1 MLNTEFVLFRYT
13 LVTFP
18 GQLLLILPIMQMS
31 TTEPIMWLIS
41 PLGPT
46 LGGPLGPL
54 LLFLRKIFFTQV
66 LVFCLLPCL
75 CSFAMT
81 WMGFGQS
88 ELETDIIIAIVF
100 TVILTFIIIIVVH
113 EPVLQFLSELR
124 ARIPLNDDNMRCALY
139 VLVGLCPS
147 LIRLAQNGMAMEG
160 FMDVI
165 SCGLMLAFGVVFH
178 KLVSYYPYPTFVILF
193 FTILFRKLSLFS
205 EENEMNKIQHI

>member
-18 GQLLLILPIMQMS
+18 GQLLLILPIVQMS

-54 LLFLRKIFFTQV
+54 LVFLRKSFFTQV

-81 WMGFGQS
+81 WMGFGRS
-88 ELETDIIIAIVF
+88 ELETDIMIAIFF
-100 TVILTFIIIIVVH
+100 TAILTYIIIKVVY
-113 EPVLQFLSELR
+113 EPVMQFLSELR
-124 ARIPLNDDNMRCALY
+124 ARIPLNDSNMRCALF

-147 LIRLAQNGMAMEG
+147 LIRLAQNGMAIEG

-165 SCGLMLAFGVVFH
+165 SCGSMLAFGVVFD
-178 KLVSYYPYPTFVILF
+178 KLMSYYPYPTLVILF
-193 FTILFRKLSLFS
+193 FTILFGKFSIFS

>member
-18 GQLLLILPIMQMS
+18 GQLLLILPIVQMS

-54 LLFLRKIFFTQV
+54 LVFLRKIFFTQA
-66 LVFCLLPCL
+66 LVFGLLPCL

-81 WMGFGQS
+81 WMGFGRS
-88 ELETDIIIAIVF
+88 ELETDIMIAIFF
-100 TVILTFIIIIVVH
+100 TAILTYIIIKVVYK
-113 EPVLQFLSELR
+113 PVMQFLSELR
-124 ARIPLNDDNMRCALY
+124 ARIPLNDSNMRCTLC

-147 LIRLAQNGMAMEG
+147 LIRLAKNGMAFEG

-165 SCGLMLAFGVVFH
+165 SCGSMLAFGVVFD
-178 KLVSYYPYPTFVILF
+178 KLMSYYPY
-193 FTILFRKLSLFS
+193 LSLLLFLPFCL
-205 EENEMNKIQHI
+205 ENFLSFLEKMK

>member
-1 MLNTEFVLFRYT
+1 MLNTEFVLLRYT

-18 GQLLLILPIMQMS
+18 GQLLLILPIVQMS

-54 LLFLRKIFFTQV
+54 LVFLRKIFFTQA
-66 LVFCLLPCL
+66 LVFGLLPCL

-81 WMGFGQS
+81 WMEFGRS
-88 ELETDIIIAIVF
+88 ELETDIIIAIFF
-100 TVILTFIIIIVVH
+100 TAILTYIIIKAVYQ
-113 EPVLQFLSELR
+113 PVMQFLSELR
-124 ARIPLNDDNMRCALY
+124 ARIPLNDSNMRCALF

-147 LIRLAQNGMAMEG
+147 LIRLAQNGLAIEG

-165 SCGLMLAFGVVFH
+165 SCGSMLAFGVVFDM
-178 KLVSYYPYPTFVILF
+178 LVSYYPY
-193 FTILFRKLSLFS
+193 LSLLLFLPFCL
-205 EENEMNKIQHI
+205 ENFLSFLEKMK

>member
-1 MLNTEFVLFRYT
+1 MLNTEFVLLRYT

-18 GQLLLILPIMQMS
+18 GQLLLILPIVQMS

-54 LLFLRKIFFTQV
+54 LVFLRKIFFTQA
-66 LVFCLLPCL
+66 LVFGLLPCL

-81 WMGFGQS
+81 WMGFGRS
-88 ELETDIIIAIVF
+88 VLETDIIIAIFF
-100 TVILTFIIIIVVH
+100 TAILAYIIIKVVH
-113 EPVLQFLSELR
+113 EPVRQFLSELR
-124 ARIPLNDDNMRCALY
+124 ARIPLNDSNMRCTLY

-147 LIRLAQNGMAMEG
+147 LIRLARNGIAIEG

-165 SCGLMLAFGVVFH
+165 SCGSMLAFGVVFD
-178 KLVSYYPYPTFVILF
+178 KLVSYYPYPTLGILF
-193 FTILFRKLSLFS
+193 LLFYLESFLSFLKK
-205 EENEMNKIQHI
+205 MK

>member
-18 GQLLLILPIMQMS
+18 GQLLLILPIVQMS

-54 LLFLRKIFFTQV
+54 LVFLRKIFFTQA
-66 LVFCLLPCL
+66 LVFGLLPCL

-81 WMGFGQS
+81 WMGFGRS
-88 ELETDIIIAIVF
+88 VLETDIIIAIFF
-100 TVILTFIIIIVVH
+100 TAILTYIIIKVVH
-113 EPVLQFLSELR
+113 EPVRQFLSELR
-124 ARIPLNDDNMRCALY
+124 ARIPLNDSNMRCALF

-147 LIRLAQNGMAMEG
+147 LIRLAQNGLAIEG

-165 SCGLMLAFGVVFH
+165 SCGSMLTFGVVFH
-178 KLVSYYPYPTFVILF
+178 KLMSYYPY
-193 FTILFRKLSLFS
+193 LSLLLFLPFCL
-205 EENEMNKIQHI
+205 ENFLSFLEKMK

>member
-18 GQLLLILPIMQMS
+18 GQLLLILPIVQMS

-54 LLFLRKIFFTQV
+54 LVFFRKIFFTQV
-66 LVFCLLPCL
+66 LVFSLLPCL

-81 WMGFGQS
+81 WMEFGRS
-88 ELETDIIIAIVF
+88 ELETDIIIAIFF
-100 TVILTFIIIIVVH
+100 TAILTYIIIKAVYQ
-113 EPVLQFLSELR
+113 PVMQFLSELR
-124 ARIPLNDDNMRCALY
+124 ARIPLNDSNMRCTLY

-147 LIRLAQNGMAMEG
+147 LIRLAKNGMTIEG

-165 SCGLMLAFGVVFH
+165 SCGSMLTFGVVFH
-178 KLVSYYPYPTFVILF
+178 KLMSYYPY
-193 FTILFRKLSLFS
+193 LSLLLFLPFCL
-205 EENEMNKIQHI
+205 ENFLSFLEKMK

>member
-1 MLNTEFVLFRYT
+1 MLNTEFVLLRYT

-18 GQLLLILPIMQMS
+18 GQLLLILPIVQMS

-54 LLFLRKIFFTQV
+54 LVFLRKIFFTQA
-66 LVFCLLPCL
+66 LVFGLLPCL

-81 WMGFGQS
+81 WMGFGRS
-88 ELETDIIIAIVF
+88 ELETDIMIAIFF
-100 TVILTFIIIIVVH
+100 TAILTYIIIKVVYK
-113 EPVLQFLSELR
+113 PVLQFLSELR
-124 ARIPLNDDNMRCALY
+124 ARIPLNDSNMRCALF

-147 LIRLAQNGMAMEG
+147 LFRLAQNGLAIEG

-165 SCGLMLAFGVVFH
+165 SCGSMLAFGVVFH
-178 KLVSYYPYPTFVILF
+178 KLVSYYPY
-193 FTILFRKLSLFS
+193 LSLLLFLPFCLES
-205 EENEMNKIQHI
+205 FLSFVKKMK